1 MWFGYWME
9 NCTWNVHY
17 KHTNTHN
24 CSRFKPHY
32 ISILLEFVLPIPLL
46 LYCCCWRY
54 YSRTHT
60 LICNENNARREQKK
74 PHINLQPH
82 VISRNATNSFSC
94 VLIFISL
101 GRRKKACHFYT
112 EWLYKFTATPD
123 GETMDRERLELLTSP
138 MAQKTIFMYKRRYYA
153 TPSNE

>member
-1 MWFGYWME
+1 ME

-17 KHTNTHN
+17 KHTNTQ
-24 CSRFKPHY
+24 
-32 ISILLEFVLPIPLL
+32 
-46 LYCCCWRY
+46 
-54 YSRTHT
+54 THT
-60 LICNENNARREQKK
+60 IAHGSSHTIFQFCWSSCCRSHFYYTVVVDAIIHAHTHSYAMKTMPDESRKK

-153 TPSNE
+153 TPSDE